1 MCWSPTADL
10 VAGTAI
16 AAVGAVCVVRT
27 VRARRPRDLPLAALP
42 LLLGAHQ
49 IVESVLW
56 RSGGGTGSATLA
68 WAVIALPVPALWV
81 PAGVVCAAPRH
92 ARGRL
97 LIPLAA
103 GAVTA
108 AGLAY
113 ALATRTVTAEIRGHT
128 VGYALGLPH
137 AGLLVAGYL
146 LATVGALLLS
156 ADRGLVLLGVLVAAG
171 AAVCVA
177 LWRWEFI
184 STWCAFAAVCSV
196 ALLRWTGRSA
206 DQQVRKHPPRGRQ
219 QSGPGTP
226 EG

>member
-1 MCWSPTADL
+1 MCWSATADL

-16 AAVGAVCVVRT
+16 AAVGAVCVART

-49 IVESVLW
+49 ILESVLW

-68 WAVIALPVPALWV
+68 WAVIALPVLALWV
-81 PAGVVCAAPRH
+81 PAGVVCAAPRR
-92 ARGRL
+92 ARGWL

-146 LATVGALLLS
+146 LATVGSLLLS

-206 DQQVRKHPPRGRQ
+206 GQPVRMHPPRDRQ
-219 QSGPGTP
+219 PSGPGTP
-226 EG
+226 GG